1 MKLVKYLFKRFIP
14 IFFGALGFFSLVL
27 VLVDLLMNLWKYIQN
42 EAPALQVAYLMALY
56 VPKTLWYAVPLGIL
70 FAVSYTL
77 SDLYANN
84 ELTAL
89 FASGVSLLRFT
100 MPLLIFSVLMSF
112 ALFFFEDKVVV
123 PTFAKKTQLQNTLLQ
138 ESKSLNNDS
147 VVVLSNSGFLVYKAQ
162 AYDDSQK
169 RLYDLYLVF
178 RNTDKSLQAV
188 IHSDIALWNS
198 KEKRWNLQNAM
209 QYTYRDNTLFLED
222 VQDDFLALLTEPP
235 ETFRNNSVSVEEVN
249 TNDAKIYIEHLKRV
263 GLPYNEEL
271 SVYYKKFAF
280 PCIVFIVVFLSIGL
294 SGKSRKNVLLISLSL
309 SVCSAVLFYVVQM
322 MTMLLA
328 KFGYISPFM
337 GAWFPVF
344 FFIIISIVLLRYART

>member
-1 MKLVKYLFKRFIP
+1 MKLIIYLFKKFIP
-14 IFFGALGFFSLVL
+14 IFLGALGFFSLVL

-42 EAPALQVAYLMALY
+42 ESPLLEVLKVMLLYL
-56 VPKTLWYAVPLGIL
+56 PKTLWYAVPLGIL

-84 ELTAL
+84 ELVAL
-89 FASGVSLLRFT
+89 FASGVSLTRFT
-100 MPLLIFSVLMSF
+100 IPLMIFSVLMSIG
-112 ALFFFEDKVVV
+112 LFLFEDNIVV
-123 PTFAKKTQLQNTLLQ
+123 PTLAKKKELQDVLLN
-138 ESKSLNNDS
+138 ETKSLDNS
-147 VVVLSNSGFLVYKAQ
+147 RVVVLSNESLLIYKAQ
-162 AYDDSQK
+162 GYDDARK

-178 RNTDKSLQAV
+178 RNEDKSFKAV
-188 IHSDIALWNS
+188 IYTDIAVWNDGMGQ
-198 KEKRWNLQNAM
+198 WMLQTPI
-209 QYTYRDNTLFLED
+209 QWTFKDNTLKKED
-222 VQDDFLALLTEPP
+222 AEGELLDSLTEPP
-235 ETFRNNSVSVEEVN
+235 ETFRNNSVSIEEVN
-249 TNDAKIYIEHLKRV
+249 THDADIYIKHLKRV

-309 SVCSAVLFYVVQM
+309 SISAAVLFYVMQM
-322 MTMLLA
+322 ITMLLA